1 MVRWLL
7 RCVGEEVDSISEGCG
22 DVCQSVECSDECLE
36 PNVAPDD
43 LGAGDEL
50 DADEDLLVD
59 VTSGGTDVDKE
70 LHENATNE
78 DLCVD

>member
-1 MVRWLL
+1 M
-7 RCVGEEVDSISEGCG
+7 CDDAED
-22 DVCQSVECSDECLE
+22 
-36 PNVAPDD
+36 PDD
-43 LGAGDEL
+43 PAAAVDLISVAKDLCEDTAARPDLRGDGPVAGDEL

-59 VTSGGTDVDKE
+59 VTSGGTDVDKA